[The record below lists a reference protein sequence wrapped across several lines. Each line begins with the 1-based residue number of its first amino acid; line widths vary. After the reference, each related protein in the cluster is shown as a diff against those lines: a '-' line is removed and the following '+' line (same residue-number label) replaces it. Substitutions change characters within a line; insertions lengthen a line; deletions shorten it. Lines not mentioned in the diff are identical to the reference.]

1 VVVFKKSQG
10 REAIWMLKVLG
21 AATII
26 IGLLAF
32 VGNSSAD
39 EFYKWVDTKG
49 TIHFSDNPTS
59 GFLHSQYKEKL
70 IIKDG
75 SVQNLGKM
83 SFGERKLPDDQLLIY
98 YKSEGSGY
106 RGRSAQEDVDPS
118 SQSTRRQAISS
129 GFSPFR
135 SYQTGG
141 STSSASGTRQIYP
154 SRRIYPRKIY
164 PRR

>member
-1 VVVFKKSQG
+1 
-10 REAIWMLKVLG
+10 MLNVLS
-21 AATII
+21 A
-26 IGLLAF
+26 LLMIVSLLSF

-106 RGRSAQEDVDPS
+106 RERSAEEDVSPS
-118 SQSTRRQAISS
+118 SQSTRRQALSS

>member
-1 VVVFKKSQG
+1 
-10 REAIWMLKVLG
+10 MLKVL
-21 AATII
+21 AVVTII
-26 IGLLAF
+26 FGLLSF

-59 GFLHSQYKEKL
+59 GFLHSQYKQKL

-106 RGRSAQEDVDPS
+106 RGRSAQEDVGTS

-141 STSSASGTRQIYP
+141 NTSSASGTRQIYP
-154 SRRIYPRKIY
+154 TRKTYPRKIY

>member
-1 VVVFKKSQG
+1 
-10 REAIWMLKVLG
+10 MLKVLG
-21 AATII
+21 VVTIMF
-26 IGLLAF
+26 GLLSF

-75 SVQNLGKM
+75 SVQTLGKM

-98 YKSEGSGY
+98 YKSEGSGV
-106 RGRSAQEDVDPS
+106 RRRSEEEDVGTS
-118 SQSTRRQAISS
+118 SQSTRRQATSS
-129 GFSPFR
+129 AFSPFR
-135 SYQTGG
+135 SYQQGG
-141 STSSASGTRQIYP
+141 STSASGTRQIYP
-154 SRRIYPRKIY
+154 SRRFYPRKIY